1 MIINAI
7 ANSTCPAKIAKP
19 PMTNSGVLLAKLES
33 TPETYGVSPR
43 VLIELPFLILLFQKQ
58 GWQLEVPIP

>member
-1 MIINAI
+1 MTRIPNIRILKPVAIIIKAI

-33 TPETYGVSPR
+33 TPETYGGESQ
-43 VLIELPFLILLFQKQ
+43 FFSQNFHS
-58 GWQLEVPIP
+58 